1 MRNNQQNHLTVMID
15 IKDKQGRVVGRKE
28 VARYAGL
35 LAKAH
40 DEGLRQVTTTM
51 LQIPNKENHQT
62 AIVLASI
69 QTTKGMFTGI
79 GDASPENVRA
89 NIAPHLI
96 RMAETRAKARA
107 LRDAVNIGVVALEE
121 LGELLDDELSYEG
134 MPQNHESTVNKEQTQ
149 NQPDKGNP
157 RDNRPQP
164 QPDKGNGGTPS
175 LMRPP
180 TTSQAAVSQ
189 PASDSPFPPSVS
201 VGPSVPLMSE
211 AQRRMLFRMASQF
224 GVKPEEAKP
233 WLEKQLGNRSLRE
246 VTKAE
251 ASRLIDLLQAKHGNG
266 GHSFYQQEARP

>member
-28 VARYAGL
+28 VARYSGL

-51 LQIPNKENHQT
+51 LQIPTKENHHT
-62 AIVLASI
+62 AIVLASV
-69 QTTKGMFTGI
+69 QTTKGTFTGI

-134 MPQNHESTVNKEQTQ
+134 MPQNQENGSGKEQPQ
-149 NQPDKGNP
+149 NQPGKGNGP
-157 RDNRPQP
+157 DNRP
-164 QPDKGNGGTPS
+164 QPDKGNGRAQPATAQSTAFSPATPS
-175 LMRPP
+175 H
-180 TTSQAAVSQ
+180 

-211 AQRRMLFRMASQF
+211 AQRRMLFRLASQS
-224 GVKPEEAKP
+224 GIKPEEAKP

-251 ASRLIDLLQAKHGNG
+251 ASRLIDLLQAKNGNG
-266 GHSFYQQEARP
+266 GHSPYQQEARA